1 MRKGSS
7 YKALESVFR
16 CELLAL
22 MNFYEVDGN
31 NQKFIEILDKCVDEI
46 KQTKKISLIKN
57 SF

>member
-16 CELLAL
+16 TELYSL

-31 NQKFIEILDKCVDEI
+31 NQKFIDILDKCIEEI
-46 KQTKKISLIKN
+46 KQTKKISLTKN